1 LGIGAIVWHELL
13 KPSAREAHTE
23 AAMLDVLGPT
33 ALDEEAIHVV
43 GSYAALTLDLVV
55 GASAA

>member
-1 LGIGAIVWHELL
+1 
-13 KPSAREAHTE
+13 
-23 AAMLDVLGPT
+23 MLDVLGPT